1 MTLKRKPVR
10 KMSRAKGRQT
20 IPKDNRAMLAAVREQ
35 LLAQNKAQLKA
46 KKVGKPKSQKEKD
59 DILRAKQSWRTLK
72 AHSPGTAGHKAVTQT
87 MREDKWSNEKIKSIK
102 RKLKLGPKAFKD
114 RRPKK

>member
-10 KMSRAKGRQT
+10 KT
-20 IPKDNRAMLAAVREQ
+20 
-35 LLAQNKAQLKA
+35 
-46 KKVGKPKSQKEKD
+46 PKSQKEKD
-59 DILRAKQSWRTLK
+59 DILRAKHSWKTLK
-72 AHSPGTAGHKAVTQT
+72 AHPPGTAGHKAVTQT